1 MLDTTEGAVNTV
13 VHEGPGFRL
22 GYFECP
28 PHDPRWDDVNW
39 IGPTV
44 HVAFPMRSVVIRQ
57 PSFEVLTDPN
67 IAVFYEAGQ
76 TFTREIADPRGD
88 RCTYVDID
96 GDLIEEIGTS
106 TIDGPIPVDG
116 RTYVAQWSCVR
127 SLVAG
132 AEVDRLALDDLF
144 LRLLARVLETAPR
157 SDRVPSSQKELVAST
172 REVLSEGFTQPLTL
186 DQLAREVHSSPFHL
200 SRTFRRVTGVA
211 LHSYITE
218 LRLRES
224 LERVWDSTIPL
235 DRVACDL
242 GFSSHSHFT
251 ARFRRSFG
259 VMPSALRKRE
269 ISVADLSRATTEDP

>member
-1 MLDTTEGAVNTV
+1 MTLTRKEITE
-13 VHEGPGFRL
+13 
-22 GYFECP
+22 
-28 PHDPRWDDVNW
+28 
-39 IGPTV
+39 
-44 HVAFPMRSVVIRQ
+44 
-57 PSFEVLTDPN
+57 
-67 IAVFYEAGQ
+67 
-76 TFTREIADPRGD
+76 
-88 RCTYVDID
+88 
-96 GDLIEEIGTS
+96 
-106 TIDGPIPVDG
+106 
-116 RTYVAQWSCVR
+116 
-127 SLVAG
+127 
-132 AEVDRLALDDLF
+132 
-144 LRLLARVLETAPR
+144 LLARVLEAAPS

-251 ARFRRSFG
+251 ARFRHSFG